1 MRNPSIGK
9 GQIHTEMGK
18 HSTLYQNNNI
28 ADDDDV
34 DNNDNNKH
42 IGILLILQTSVQL
55 SYWL

>member
-1 MRNPSIGK
+1 MRNPTIGK
-9 GQIHTEMGK
+9 GQIHTEMDE

-42 IGILLILQTSVQL
+42 IGI
-55 SYWL
+55 